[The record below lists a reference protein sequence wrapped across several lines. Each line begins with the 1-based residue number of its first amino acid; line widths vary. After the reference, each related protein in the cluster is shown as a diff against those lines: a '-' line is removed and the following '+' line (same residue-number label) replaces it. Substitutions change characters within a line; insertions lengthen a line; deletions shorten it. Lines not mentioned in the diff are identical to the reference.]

1 LLTHGGRLALIG
13 TSPTGR
19 IDLSVAELVWRGLT
33 VTGGLLGAR
42 GDLDEGLSLLLAG
55 KVKATMELISLED
68 VSARLW
74 ALRDLGFP
82 GRLVAIPR

>member
-1 LLTHGGRLALIG
+1 MAQCQV
-13 TSPTGR
+13 TG
-19 IDLSVAELVWRGLT
+19 LSVAELVWRGLT

-68 VSARLW
+68 VSARNPFS
-74 ALRDLGFP
+74 ASITRS
-82 GRLVAIPR
+82 

>member
-1 LLTHGGRLALIG
+1 
-13 TSPTGR
+13 
-19 IDLSVAELVWRGLT
+19 
-33 VTGGLLGAR
+33 
-42 GDLDEGLSLLLAG
+42 
-55 KVKATMELISLED
+55 MELISLED